1 MFIDQRVDTHIEN
14 FIKERELGYFNIK
27 QKVFLFRELSYMIE
41 WWVAIVDS
49 VLIIKNGTDK
59 GAVRKICDEM
69 YFALNR
75 GETLSLSM
83 SLLPRYFNQGDVN
96 IVKSGEESGEL
107 TLVLKYLA
115 EEYEFLHNIKTK
127 YKSAMIYPW
136 VLFGMAIISVYVLFT
151 KILPGI
157 FEIVTQFD
165 AQNIPMMTQVMMNMT
180 TFLQENTLKIVMV
193 LGMWWFILWV
203 IFSTQKG
210 QRFIDQNVFKLPLL
224 GKVTQYY
231 DMIKFMRYM
240 RLLMQAGMNFLDVFV
255 FLSEIM
261 ENITYKEMI
270 DDIIGAIN
278 RGETI
283 GGTLGNYSHIIA
295 KDVVALLKV
304 GEETA
309 SFESALS
316 NAIRMYEDEFEKQL
330 DGLSKAI
337 EPILIVFIW
346 WVIAMV
352 AMSVFGMIG
361 TLLDSITV

>member
-1 MFIDQRVDTHIEN
+1 MFFDKRVDAHIES
-14 FIKERELGYFNIK
+14 FLSERELGYFNIK
-27 QKVFLFRELSYMIE
+27 QKVFLFRELSYLIE
-41 WWVAIVDS
+41 GWVAIVDS

-127 YKSAMIYPW
+127 YMSAMIYPG
-136 VLFGMAIISVYVLFT
+136 VLFSMAIISVYVLFT

-165 AQNIPMMTQVMMNMT
+165 AAKIPATTQAMMDIT
-180 TFLQENTLKIVMV
+180 TFLTENTFSIILVIW
-193 LGMWWFILWV
+193 LGGFILWV
-203 IFSTQKG
+203 IFSTQQG
-210 QRFIDQNVFKLPLL
+210 QRFVDQNIFKLPLL

-240 RLLMQAGMNFLDVFV
+240 RLLMQAGMNFLDVFI
-255 FLSEIM
+255 FLREIM
-261 ENITYKEMI
+261 ANITYKEMI
-270 DDIIGAIN
+270 DDIIGAVN

-283 GGTLGNYSHIIA
+283 GATMGNYTNIIS
-295 KDVVALLKV
+295 KDVIALLRV

-337 EPILIVFIW
+337 EPILIVFIG

>member
-1 MFIDQRVDTHIEN
+1 MFFDKRVDEHIEN
-14 FIKERELGYFNIK
+14 FLKERELWYFNIK
-27 QKVFLFRELSYMIE
+27 QKVFLFRELSYLIE
-41 WWVAIVDS
+41 GGVAIVDS
-49 VLIIKNGTDK
+49 VLIIKNGSDK
-59 GAVRKICDEM
+59 GAIRKICDEM

-83 SLLPRYFNQGDVN
+83 GLLPRYFNQGDVN

-127 YKSAMIYPW
+127 YMSAMIYPG
-136 VLFGMAIISVYVLFT
+136 VLFSMAIISVYVLFT

-165 AQNIPMMTQVMMNMT
+165 AQEIPATTKAMMGMT
-180 TFLQENTLKIVMV
+180 TFLQENTLEILMVMG
-193 LGMWWFILWV
+193 LWWFILWV
-203 IFSTQKG
+203 IFSTQRG
-210 QRFIDQNVFKLPLL
+210 QRTLDQYIFKLPLI

-240 RLLMQAGMNFLDVFV
+240 RLLMQAGMNFLDVFI
-255 FLSEIM
+255 FLREIM
-261 ENITYKEMI
+261 ANITYKEAI
-270 DDIIGAIN
+270 DDVIGAIN

-283 GGTLGNYSHIIA
+283 GDTLAKYTQIIS

-337 EPILIVFIW
+337 EPILIVFIG

>member
-1 MFIDQRVDTHIEN
+1 
-14 FIKERELGYFNIK
+14 
-27 QKVFLFRELSYMIE
+27 
-41 WWVAIVDS
+41 
-49 VLIIKNGTDK
+49 
-59 GAVRKICDEM
+59 
-69 YFALNR
+69 
-75 GETLSLSM
+75 
-83 SLLPRYFNQGDVN
+83 
-96 IVKSGEESGEL
+96 
-107 TLVLKYLA
+107 
-115 EEYEFLHNIKTK
+115 
-127 YKSAMIYPW
+127 
-136 VLFGMAIISVYVLFT
+136 
-151 KILPGI
+151 
-157 FEIVTQFD
+157 
-165 AQNIPMMTQVMMNMT
+165 
-180 TFLQENTLKIVMV
+180 
-193 LGMWWFILWV
+193 
-203 IFSTQKG
+203 
-210 QRFIDQNVFKLPLL
+210 
-224 GKVTQYY
+224 
-231 DMIKFMRYM
+231 
-240 RLLMQAGMNFLDVFV
+240 MQAGMNFLDVFV
-255 FLSEIM
+255 FLREIM